1 MKRKL
6 KVEKGVGSM
15 IHGTVEKITP
25 ERQEVGKKNT
35 RRRCVEEEEGFSAL
49 MEDQNIWQPQ

>member
-35 RRRCVEEEEGFSAL
+35 RRRRVEEEEGFSAL
-49 MEDQNIWQPQ
+49 MEDQNI